1 MLSEPANLH
10 SSLDYFLTSSLLAA
24 MSFRVGN
31 ATRKLTRGCCNR
43 WLLDVF
49 YSSNDLGPNSHLEAR
64 I

>member
-10 SSLDYFLTSSLLAA
+10 SRLDYSLTSSLLAA

-31 ATRKLTRGCCNR
+31 AMRGCCNR
-43 WLLDVF
+43 WLLDVS
-49 YSSNDLGPNSHLEAR
+49 YSSDNLGPNSHLEAR